1 MFENI
6 KNNIFTI
13 HGVITTL
20 IHLFLVVG
28 FLTCWITFKVYV
40 LGQRPVAPWAS
51 QGQAQQSAP
60 TPPPKARG

>member
-28 FLTCWITFKVYV
+28 FLTCWIAFKVYV
-40 LGQRPVAPWAS
+40 LGQRPVAPWAN
-51 QGQAQQSAP
+51 QGQVQQSAP
-60 TPPPKARG
+60 TPKARG

>member
-6 KNNIFTI
+6 KANIFTI

-28 FLTCWITFKVYV
+28 FLTCWISFKVYV
-40 LGQRPVAPWAS
+40 LGERPVAPWAA
-51 QGQAQQSAP
+51 QGQVNPPAP
-60 TPPPKARG
+60 TPKARG